1 MIELTFLKELISIK
15 EVHQNSVTFVNID
28 IFKIKCLSFNQIPV
42 MDVLMMSVNLSDI
55 AILNINGAG
64 YQCIITGISN
74 SEAINLMQKST

>member
-64 YQCIITGISN
+64 YHCIITGISN